1 MELIKLTGIGLILGM
16 ITVIPGL
23 SVGTMAVVLNVYDR
37 LIGIITPNIKKILGA
52 WKFWLPLVI
61 SGAVGLVLFSRVVTV
76 LYENFPL
83 PTVWFFIGV
92 IAGSIP
98 LVYSRVRRDDSPL
111 PSLPS
116 AICAALALAVM
127 IAMAVFRP
135 EEGTTVY
142 TELTPRLFGMLAL
155 AGMLAAIAMIIPGIS
170 GAFLLLVAGMYRT
183 VLQAVSSLNI
193 PLLLPLAIGAGAGLL
208 IGAAF
213 VRFLLA
219 KAPKETY
226 GAVLGLVAGS
236 VIVLFP
242 GGFGEGVTLIFS
254 ILCLLAGGAIS
265 FFMGRQNKSENQH
278 DQNKISG

>member
-1 MELIKLTGIGLILGM
+1 MEIIKLTGIGLVLGM

-37 LIGIITPNIKKILGA
+37 LIGIITPNIKKIFAA
-52 WKFWLPLVI
+52 WKFWLPLVL
-61 SGAVGLVLFSRVVTV
+61 GGVVGLVLFSKVVTI
-76 LYENFPL
+76 LYKNFEL
-83 PTVWFFIGV
+83 VTIWFFIGV
-92 IAGSIP
+92 VAGSIP
-98 LVYSRVRRDDSPL
+98 LVYSRVRRTDSPL

-127 IAMAVFRP
+127 IVMAVFRP
-135 EEGTTVY
+135 EDAATVY

-170 GAFLLLVAGMYRT
+170 GAFLLLVAGMYAT
-183 VLQAVSSLNI
+183 VLQAVADLNI
-193 PLLLPLAIGAGAGLL
+193 SLLVPVAVGAIIGLL

-219 KAPKETY
+219 KAPRETY

-242 GGFGEGVTLIFS
+242 GGLGNDVMIIFS
-254 ILCLLAGGAIS
+254 ALSLLAGFAIS
-265 FFMGRQNKSENQH
+265 FFMGRQKSMDKDSRSN
-278 DQNKISG
+278 

>member
-61 SGAVGLVLFSRVVTV
+61 SGAVGLVLFSRVVTI

-127 IAMAVFRP
+127 VVMAIFRP
-135 EEGTTVY
+135 EEVTTVY

-265 FFMGRQNKSENQH
+265 FFMGRQNKSDNQH
-278 DQNKISG
+278 EQNKISD

>member
-1 MELIKLTGIGLILGM
+1 MELIKLTGIGLVLGM

-37 LIGIITPNIKKILGA
+37 LIGVITPNVKKIFA
-52 WKFWLPLVI
+52 EWKFWFPLVL
-61 SGAVGLVLFSRVVTV
+61 GGVVGLVLFSKAVTI
-76 LYENFPL
+76 LYEKFPL
-83 PTVWFFIGV
+83 PTIWFFIGV

-98 LVYSRVRRDDSPL
+98 LVYSRVRRESSML

-116 AICAALALAVM
+116 AICAVLALAVM

-135 EEGTTVY
+135 DEGTTVY
-142 TELTPRLFGMLAL
+142 TELTLPIFGMLAL
-155 AGMLAAIAMIIPGIS
+155 GGVLAAIAMIIPGIS
-170 GAFLLLVAGMYRT
+170 GAFLLLVAGLYRT
-183 VLQAVSSLNI
+183 VLQAVADLNI
-193 PLLLPLAIGAGAGLL
+193 VLLIPLVLGAGAGLL

-219 KAPKETY
+219 KAPRETY

-242 GGFGEGVTLIFS
+242 GSFGSASAIIFS
-254 ILCLLAGGAIS
+254 VLSLLAGFAVS
-265 FFMGRQNKSENQH
+265 FFMGRR
-278 DQNKISG
+278 KISG

>member
-1 MELIKLTGIGLILGM
+1 MEIIKLAGIGLILGM

-37 LIGIITPNIKKILGA
+37 LIGIITPNIKKIFA
-52 WKFWLPLVI
+52 EWKFWLPLVLG
-61 SGAVGLVLFSRVVTV
+61 GAAGLVFFSRVVTI

-98 LVYSRVRRDDSPL
+98 LVYSRVRRPDSSMQGTPCT

-116 AICAALALAVM
+116 AICAAAALAVM
-127 IAMAVFRP
+127 IVMAVFRP
-135 EEGTTVY
+135 EEGTDLY
-142 TELTPRLFGMLAL
+142 TEITPRLFGMLTLGGA
-155 AGMLAAIAMIIPGIS
+155 LAAIAMIIPGIS

-183 VLQAVSSLNI
+183 VLQAVSDLNVSLLI
-193 PLLLPLAIGAGAGLL
+193 PVVIGALAGLL
-208 IGAAF
+208 IGAAL
-213 VRFLLA
+213 VRFLLS
-219 KAPKETY
+219 KVPKETY

-242 GGFGEGVTLIFS
+242 GGFGDGVTIIFS
-254 ILCLLAGGAIS
+254 VLSLLAGCAIS
-265 FFMGRQNKSENQH
+265 FFMGKQNQSNT
-278 DQNKISG
+278 